1 VAVSFSHHYGHTG
14 VTHLGLVE
22 KKEKLQFGVTNL
34 SEGSHPVQKSKPEAR
49 IGAHIKLITQCNHEP

>member
-1 VAVSFSHHYGHTG
+1 MAVSLSHHYGHTG

-34 SEGSHPVQKSKPEAR
+34 SEGSHPVQKSKREHGLLLR
-49 IGAHIKLITQCNHEP
+49 LS